1 MKVLLASNASH
12 VPPRGGSTRSN
23 LVWLRHLATHG
34 HECRVVAAAAE
45 KTTPEERARFEAE
58 LRGQSLEGGAETV
71 SPEGIRFFNVDA
83 PAARPLVL
91 RAQIETWNPDWVLVS
106 SEDLSHGLL
115 REAFRSAPG
124 KVVYLG
130 HTPQFFPFGTESW
143 NQDETATKLLRGAA
157 GIVTISHS
165 VAAHVEKFVGVKSKV
180 IHPPM
185 YGAAP
190 WPFYQNWGKGTVTM
204 INPCAVKGISVFADL
219 ARAFPAVP
227 FTGLRGWGTTG
238 EDEALLRAI
247 PNVTLRDAVKDIDEV
262 LRETQIL
269 LMPSLWY
276 EGFGLIVMEAML
288 RGIPVIAS
296 DYGGLSE
303 STLGVSYLAPVSP
316 IIKYEDR
323 FDERHMPVPVVRP
336 QNGAVWNLWLST
348 LLENQDTY
356 QKVSGDSRKAAV
368 QFVNHLDAGELQ
380 RWLES
385 LQPAA
390 AVPVKPAV
398 SLEALTPEKR
408 ALLLRKLKKTGQ

>member
-1 MKVLLASNASH
+1 MRVLLASNASH

-58 LRGQSLEGGAETV
+58 LRGQALEGGAETV
-71 SPEGIRFFNVDA
+71 SPEGIRFFNVDT
-83 PAARPLVL
+83 PSARPLVL
-91 RAQIETWNPDWVLVS
+91 KAQIETWQPDWVLVS

-124 KVVYLG
+124 KVVYLA
-130 HTPQFFPFGTESW
+130 HTPQFFPFGPESW
-143 NQDETATKLLRGAA
+143 NPDESATNLLRGAA
-157 GIVTISHS
+157 GIVAISRS
-165 VAAHVEKFVGVKSKV
+165 VAAHVEKYVGIQPRV

-190 WPFYQNWGKGTVTM
+190 WPAYQNWGKGSVTM
-204 INPCAVKGISVFADL
+204 INPCAVKGISIFADL
-219 ARAFPAVP
+219 AKAFPTVP
-227 FTGLRGWGTTG
+227 FVGLRGWGTTAD
-238 EDEALLRAI
+238 DEAMLREI

-303 STLGVSYLAPVSP
+303 STLGVSYLAPVSS
-316 IIKYEDR
+316 IVKYEDR
-323 FDERHMPVPVVRP
+323 FDERHMPVPVVQP
-336 QNGAVWNLWLST
+336 QNLAVWSLWLAE
-348 LLENQDTY
+348 LLEEQDTY
-356 QKVSGDSRKAAV
+356 VRVSEDSRKAAI

-380 RWLES
+380 GWLER

-390 AVPVKPAV
+390 GSPVRPAI
-398 SLEALTPEKR
+398 SLESLTPEKR
-408 ALLLRKLKKTGQ
+408 ALLLLKLKKAGK